1 MNAIQIKDGIYWVG
15 ALDWHLR
22 NFHGYT
28 TNRGATYN
36 AYLIIDEKVALI
48 DTVKAPFSRELLE
61 RIRSIIDPS
70 RIDYIISNH
79 VEMDHSG
86 ALPALMEAC
95 PNATVVTSA
104 PSGVKGLTAHYGPH
118 NYMAVKNN
126 DTLSLGKR
134 SLSFVTTPMLHW
146 PDNMVTWCPEEKIL
160 FSNDA
165 FGQHIASYDIFD
177 DAHGAAKCIDRAK
190 DYYANIVMPYGMQV
204 ANKLKQI
211 RDMNLDIDMIA
222 PAHGI
227 IWRSYLPELFQA
239 YEDFATFKAVDKAV
253 IVYESVWK
261 HTQMMAEALAEGMGR
276 NGICVKIF
284 KCSMTSPAII
294 QKELLDAKAVLVGSG
309 NYNNAMAG
317 SIAAF
322 LEKLI
327 TCKVKN
333 KKGLGFG
340 SYGWANLVTKEI
352 NARLEKAGIT
362 LLNDEVVS
370 QNYTPSEAD
379 LDALMEL
386 GKQIAEEIKAM

>member
-165 FGQHIASYDIFD
+165 FGQHYCTNTRFD
-177 DAHGAAKCIDRAK
+177 DDSDFCETMQEAKK
-190 DYYANIVMPYGMQV
+190 YYANIIMCYGK
-204 ANKLKQI
+204 AGRRCL
-211 RDMNLDIDMIA
+211 
-222 PAHGI
+222 
-227 IWRSYLPELFQA
+227 
-239 YEDFATFKAVDKAV
+239 EDCK
-253 IVYESVWK
+253 
-261 HTQMMAEALAEGMGR
+261 R
-276 NGICVKIF
+276 NGTGDDCAE
-284 KCSMTSPAII
+284 SRR
-294 QKELLDAKAVLVGSG
+294 
-309 NYNNAMAG
+309 Y
-317 SIAAF
+317 
-322 LEKLI
+322 LEKP
-327 TCKVKN
+327 C
-333 KKGLGFG
+333 GR
-340 SYGWANLVTKEI
+340 Y
-352 NARLEKAGIT
+352 
-362 LLNDEVVS
+362 
-370 QNYTPSEAD
+370 SEC
-379 LDALMEL
+379 L
-386 GKQIAEEIKAM
+386 